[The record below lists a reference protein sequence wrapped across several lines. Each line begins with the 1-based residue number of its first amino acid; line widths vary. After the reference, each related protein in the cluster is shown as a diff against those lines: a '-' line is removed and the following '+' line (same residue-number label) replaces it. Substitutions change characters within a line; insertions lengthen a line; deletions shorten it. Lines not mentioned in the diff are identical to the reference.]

1 VHWKNNSSTLDDTL
15 DVFPCHGVG
24 GMVGMLMTGLFA
36 KDVGLTSGHAYTF
49 LLHCGAMV
57 FVAAFSF
64 GGSYVL
70 YKLTDLI
77 IPLRVSADQEELGL
91 DLSQHGEIMQE
102 VAVAAPEPRL
112 ARTA

>member
-1 VHWKNNSSTLDDTL
+1 MVLLSRLGRQDEQRVDRDAGGDDLEVEVRPGRQASHPHATDDL
-15 DVFPCHGVG
+15 
-24 GMVGMLMTGLFA
+24 TG
-36 KDVGLTSGHAYTF
+36 D
-49 LLHCGAMV
+49 V

-64 GGSYVL
+64 GGSYAL

-77 IPLRVSADQEELGL
+77 IPLRVSPDQEELGL

-102 VAVAAPEPRL
+102 VVAAAPEPRL